1 MAILSS
7 PPFVLS
13 VVLTGIYVS
22 LFHLVWGKTFVQLVA
37 YAVAGLVGFALGQAM
52 AEALGLHL
60 FMIGQVNVVG
70 GSLGCWGCLF
80 IARWLRI

>member
-1 MAILSS
+1 M
-7 PPFVLS
+7 
-13 VVLTGIYVS
+13 
-22 LFHLVWGKTFVQLVA
+22 VA